1 MVIVDT
7 NRIPK
12 DLREIVR
19 EAEKKFEWVVLAR
32 KKNGYLM
39 SSPGRTKT
47 FYVPFKTN
55 NAHLEAKRFRMA
67 MAEAALTEGGTIQ
80 EIAERAL
87 EKSGAVIQ
95 VVCDDCAQ
103 TFMSMEGYRKHPCP
117 GGAAAPTEGGNDA
130 VAPVLLG
137 PVSVLPE
144 RHTEPAIDD
153 GEPVRG
159 SFGSGSM
166 SNKEEAMVV
175 KGEKRGTY
183 RKSAK
188 VQPGLARVIYE
199 VLRDTPQWKSEAAS
213 AYANRIADKVA
224 AKVPEQVPVEAAPA
238 PVETVHSASDEEV
251 AALAT
256 ELSEAREKLAKITEV
271 LGIDVSLIT
280 EAQELR
286 DTNRILKENVGA
298 LKELFEGIKDL

>member
-12 DLREIVR
+12 DLREIAR
-19 EAEKKFEWVVLAR
+19 EAEKKFEWYVVAR

-39 SSPGRTKT
+39 SSPGKTKT
-47 FYVPFKTN
+47 FYIPFKTN
-55 NAHLEAKRFRMA
+55 NAHLEAKKFRMA

-80 EIAERAL
+80 EIAEKAL

-103 TFMSMEGYRKHPCP
+103 TFMSMEGYRKHSCP

-199 VLRDTPQWKSEAAS
+199 VLRDTPQWKTEAAS
-213 AYANRIADKVA
+213 AYANRVADKVA

-256 ELSEAREKLAKITEV
+256 ELAEAREKLAKITEV
-271 LGIDVSLIT
+271 LGIDTSALVDA
-280 EAQELR
+280 EDLR
-286 DTNRILKENVGA
+286 EKHEA
-298 LKELFEGIKDL
+298 LKKDLSTLRELVEGIKNI

>member
-12 DLREIVR
+12 DLREVAR
-19 EAEKKFEWVVLAR
+19 EAEKKFEWYVVAR

-39 SSPGRTKT
+39 SSPGKTKT
-47 FYVPFKTN
+47 FYIPFKTN
-55 NAHLEAKRFRMA
+55 NAHLEAKKFRMA

-80 EIAERAL
+80 EIAEKAL
-87 EKSGAVIQ
+87 TDSEIVIQ

-103 TFMSMEGYRKHPCP
+103 TFMSMEGYRAHRCP
-117 GGAAAPTEGGNDA
+117 GGSTAPVRGGND
-130 VAPVLLG
+130 VVDSVLLG
-137 PVSVLPE
+137 PVSVAPE
-144 RHTEPAIDD
+144 RHTDPAIDD
-153 GEPVRG
+153 GEPMRG

-199 VLRDTPQWKSEAAS
+199 VIRDTPQWKSEAAS
-213 AYANRIADKVA
+213 AYANRVADKVA
-224 AKVPEQVPVEAAPA
+224 AKVPEQVPVEAAEA
-238 PVETVHSASDEEV
+238 PVQAVQSASNEEV

-256 ELSEAREKLAKITEV
+256 ELAEAREKLAKITEV

-286 DTNRILKENVGA
+286 ETNRILKENVGA
-298 LKELFEGIKDL
+298 LKDLFEGIKDL